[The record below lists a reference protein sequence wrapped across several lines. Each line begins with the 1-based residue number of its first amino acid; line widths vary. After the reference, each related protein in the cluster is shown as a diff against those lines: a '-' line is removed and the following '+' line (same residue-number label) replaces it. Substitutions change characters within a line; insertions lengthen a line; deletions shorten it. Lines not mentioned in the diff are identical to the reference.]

1 MTAAVVVVM
10 AVAVAVA
17 VAAAMIELVY
27 FLFTIPGYNKFKVDC
42 DDDVRNMLLLAKLF
56 GLDHIDALIQMQ
68 GNGLG
73 SQCGVTVSHDD
84 RECETMD
91 LQTTDME
98 AWTDLLA
105 SYCPHRMKTFL
116 SVGWAFN
123 ITHVGQFFW
132 GGAHEFQMVLYKY
145 AIECGLQ
152 FKYVKNDA
160 GRVTA
165 MCKFA
170 TSTGWRVC
178 EQPLT
183 CLTDVV
189 FDMKDGYG
197 LDISYRVA
205 WLGVEKARSE
215 VFGDHDMSL
224 DQLRWYSDV
233 VMENNPRSYIN
244 LDFDQQIG
252 RLVRFKGTLLVA
264 IAKDGNQGLFPIA
277 FAIVDS
283 EKSSN
288 WEWFLRH
295 LAEVVDGSRNLTFVS
310 DCNVGLIQSMPIV
323 FPAAHHAFCLLHL
336 QMNLHD

>member
-1 MTAAVVVVM
+1 MY
-10 AVAVAVA
+10 
-17 VAAAMIELVY
+17 ILV
-27 FLFTIPGYNKFKVDC
+27 G
-42 DDDVRNMLLLAKLF
+42 LLYE
-56 GLDHIDALIQMQ
+56 HTETH
-68 GNGLG
+68 GLG
-73 SQCGVTVSHDD
+73 
-84 RECETMD
+84 
-91 LQTTDME
+91 
-98 AWTDLLA
+98 
-105 SYCPHRMKTFL
+105 
-116 SVGWAFN
+116 
-123 ITHVGQFFW
+123 
-132 GGAHEFQMVLYKY
+132 
-145 AIECGLQ
+145 
-152 FKYVKNDA
+152 
-160 GRVTA
+160 
-165 MCKFA
+165 
-170 TSTGWRVC
+170 RVC

-252 RLVRFKGTLLVA
+252 RLVRYFIDFRACIDGFNSCHPLLFFDSTFLKGRFKGTLLVA